1 MHRFITRHAKKITG
15 VLSGFDRIVF
25 RGTLRN
31 LCFPEGVKSAL
42 DRQGVLLKSF
52 GSFVQTVTGMLRDE
66 VAATVAEL
74 GIPTRYLDSSHVR
87 KENVAQE
94 FLRQHPIQ
102 TGPICV
108 LSAVEPCRTWQV
120 FRSRANK
127 TQELRW
133 RSGKCLHHYH
143 YFVHPEFGFMHVRVQ
158 TWMPYTVQVCINGRE
173 WLGRQLDRSR
183 LRYRRADNCFP
194 YLADPKRAQSIMD
207 GFVRLPWTGV
217 LSELAEQA
225 NPALAAIADSAAT
238 GFYWTVHQSEWA
250 TDVMFR
256 SPDDLAELYPALVQH
271 AMANMQSP
279 DVLRFLGRKLSANYT
294 GEVTTD
300 YKRRTEGVRVKHAA
314 GPNSEKMYDK
324 HGLLRV
330 ENTMNKPGDF
340 KVRRKAQGDPDSE
353 VKLRPLRKSVVDL
366 ARRGRIGQ
374 AANKRY
380 LDSLAVVSD
389 DTPLEKVLLPL
400 ARHATL
406 GKQRLRGLRP
416 LTADLD
422 LLSAVGRGEFIAGG
436 FRNRDILAILFPDQ
450 VADSDDRR
458 RASAKVTR
466 LLRLL
471 RAHGVIEK
479 LEGTHRYVVTSSG
492 NRAIAAIRAARH
504 TPLSR
509 LQQSA

>member
-1 MHRFITRHAKKITG
+1 
-15 VLSGFDRIVF
+15 
-25 RGTLRN
+25 
-31 LCFPEGVKSAL
+31 
-42 DRQGVLLKSF
+42 
-52 GSFVQTVTGMLRDE
+52 
-66 VAATVAEL
+66 
-74 GIPTRYLDSSHVR
+74 
-87 KENVAQE
+87 
-94 FLRQHPIQ
+94 
-102 TGPICV
+102 
-108 LSAVEPCRTWQV
+108 
-120 FRSRANK
+120 
-127 TQELRW
+127 
-133 RSGKCLHHYH
+133 
-143 YFVHPEFGFMHVRVQ
+143 
-158 TWMPYTVQVCINGRE
+158 
-173 WLGRQLDRSR
+173 
-183 LRYRRADNCFP
+183 
-194 YLADPKRAQSIMD
+194 
-207 GFVRLPWTGV
+207 
-217 LSELAEQA
+217 
-225 NPALAAIADSAAT
+225 
-238 GFYWTVHQSEWA
+238 
-250 TDVMFR
+250 MFR